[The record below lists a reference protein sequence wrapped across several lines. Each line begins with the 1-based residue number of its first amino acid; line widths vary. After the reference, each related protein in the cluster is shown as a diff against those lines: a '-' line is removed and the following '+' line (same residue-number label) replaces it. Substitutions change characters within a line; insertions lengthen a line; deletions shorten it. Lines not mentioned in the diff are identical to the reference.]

1 MLEVLDRARL
11 LVVTGKGGTGKTTV
25 AAGFAVAAAGRG
37 RRVLVAEVEGRQ
49 GLAGLFGR
57 RELDHS
63 EARVADR
70 VNALAVNPDESLREY
85 LARYGFA
92 PLARLLTWAHL
103 NRFITAAAPGL
114 GDVLLVGKVWEA
126 ATREARPGS
135 RAYDLVVL
143 DAPPTGRVVPFL
155 RAPETVAELARVGP
169 IRHQADRVRDLL
181 DDPRRTGVVLTCL
194 PEELPVTE
202 TLEGVAALREAG
214 LPVAA
219 VVANRVT
226 RDRLGGRAGR
236 LAALGRDPAPLAA
249 AAAEAEAEL
258 DRAALATLVGE
269 ARDRQRQVTR
279 ERRLLKEL
287 RAGLDGLA
295 VVELPFLPDGVAGPE
310 EVRLLAGHLS
320 GPTPA
325 GPMTTATPDD
335 HTATAA
341 PAEPMAAAAPA
352 GLWTA
357 PSTPSGAGLPSR
369 KGPHKP
375 GVGVTR
381 VPKGAPAPRGK
392 GAPAPRG
399 KGAPAPRG
407 SDDVHPEA
415 REAGG

>member
-1 MLEVLDRARL
+1 MAPMLEVLDQARL

-25 AAGFAVAAAGRG
+25 AAGLAVAAAGRG

-57 RELDHS
+57 EVLDHT
-63 EARVADR
+63 EVRVADG
-70 VNALAVNPDESLREY
+70 VSALAIDPDESLREY

-92 PLARLLTWAHL
+92 PLARLLSWAHL

-135 RAYDLVVL
+135 GAYDLVVL

-181 DDPRRTGVVLTCL
+181 DDPARTAVLLTCL

-214 LPVAA
+214 LPVAG

-226 RDRLGGRAGR
+226 GDRLGGRSGR
-236 LAALGRDPAPLAA
+236 LAALARDHAPLAA
-249 AAAEAEAEL
+249 AAAAAGAKLDPEAL
-258 DRAALATLVGE
+258 GTLVGE

-287 RAGLDGLA
+287 RAGLDGLP
-295 VVELPFLPDGVAGPE
+295 VVELPFLADGAGGPVE
-310 EVRLLAGHLS
+310 IRVLAGQLVGATS
-320 GPTPA
+320 A
-325 GPMTTATPDD
+325 GG
-335 HTATAA
+335 
-341 PAEPMAAAAPA
+341 

-357 PSTPSGAGLPSR
+357 ASNRSGRRLPSR
-369 KGPHKP
+369 S
-375 GVGVTR
+375 
-381 VPKGAPAPRGK
+381 GAPASRGA
-392 GAPAPRG
+392 GDAHP
-399 KGAPAPRG
+399 
-407 SDDVHPEA
+407 HPEA
-415 REAGG
+415 HPEAQPEAGEAGG

>member
-25 AAGFAVAAAGRG
+25 AAALAVAAAGRG

-57 RELDHS
+57 RELDYR
-63 EARVADR
+63 EGRVGDG
-70 VNALAVNPDESLREY
+70 VNAMAVDPDESLREY

-92 PLARLLTWAHL
+92 PLARLLTWANL

-126 ATREARPGS
+126 ATRDGS
-135 RAYDLVVL
+135 GGYDLVVL

-181 DDPRRTGVVLTCL
+181 DDRERTAVVLTCL

-202 TLEGVAALREAG
+202 TLEGVAAIRQAG

-219 VVANRVT
+219 VVANRVS

-236 LAALGRDPAPLAA
+236 LAGLARDPAPLAA
-249 AAAEAEAEL
+249 AAARAGAEL
-258 DRAALATLVGE
+258 DGAALATLVGE
-269 ARDRQRQVTR
+269 ARDRQRQVAR

-295 VVELPFLPDGVAGPE
+295 MVELPFLPGGAGGPD
-310 EVRLLAGHLS
+310 EVRALAGHL
-320 GPTPA
+320 G
-325 GPMTTATPDD
+325 
-335 HTATAA
+335 A
-341 PAEPMAAAAPA
+341 PP

-357 PSTPSGAGLPSR
+357 ASTPSGRRLPSR
-369 KGPHKP
+369 S
-375 GVGVTR
+375 
-381 VPKGAPAPRGK
+381 GAPPSRG
-392 GAPAPRG
+392 GDGTRPADG
-399 KGAPAPRG
+399 
-407 SDDVHPEA
+407 EA
-415 REAGG
+415 RPADGEARRAAGEARG

>member
-1 MLEVLDRARL
+1 MLEVLDQARL

-25 AAGFAVAAAGRG
+25 AAGLAVAAAGRG
-37 RRVLVAEVEGRQ
+37 RRVLVVEVEGRQ

-57 RELDHS
+57 RVLEHR
-63 EARVADR
+63 EARVAEG
-70 VNALAVNPDESLREY
+70 VNALAVDPDESLREY

-92 PLARLLTWAHL
+92 PLARLLSWANL

-135 RAYDLVVL
+135 AAYDLVVL

-181 DDPRRTGVVLTCL
+181 DDPGRTAVLLTCL

-214 LPVAA
+214 LPVAG

-226 RDRLGGRAGR
+226 GDRLGGRAGR
-236 LAALGRDPAPLAA
+236 LAALARDPSPLAA
-249 AAAEAEAEL
+249 AAAAAGAEL
-258 DRAALATLVGE
+258 DGEALARLVGE
-269 ARDRQRQVTR
+269 ARDRQRQVAR

-287 RAGLDGLA
+287 RAGLDGLPT
-295 VVELPFLPDGVAGPE
+295 VELPFLAGGVGGPG
-310 EVRLLAGHLS
+310 EVRVLAGHLV
-320 GPTPA
+320 
-325 GPMTTATPDD
+325 TAT
-335 HTATAA
+335 
-341 PAEPMAAAAPA
+341 PA

-357 PSTPSGAGLPSR
+357 ASTPSGRRLPSR
-369 KGPHKP
+369 S
-375 GVGVTR
+375 
-381 VPKGAPAPRGK
+381 GAPASQ
-392 GAPAPRG
+392 
-399 KGAPAPRG
+399 G
-407 SDDVHPEA
+407 SDDLRPG
-415 REAGG
+415 AGSGGG

>member
-1 MLEVLDRARL
+1 MLEVLDQARL

-25 AAGFAVAAAGRG
+25 AAGLAVAAAGRG
-37 RRVLVAEVEGRQ
+37 RRVLVVEVEGRQ

-57 RELDHS
+57 QELDHR
-63 EARVADR
+63 EVRVAEG
-70 VNALAVNPDESLREY
+70 VNALAVDPDESLREY

-135 RAYDLVVL
+135 GSYDLVVL

-169 IRHQADRVRDLL
+169 IRHQADRVGALL
-181 DDPRRTGVVLTCL
+181 DDPERTAVVLTCL

-202 TLEGVAALREAG
+202 TLEGVAALGAAG

-226 RDRLGGRAGR
+226 GDRLGGRAGR
-236 LAALGRDPAPLAA
+236 LAALARDPAPLAA
-249 AAAEAEAEL
+249 AAAGAGAEL
-258 DRAALATLVGE
+258 DRVALGILVEE
-269 ARDRQRQVTR
+269 ARDRQRVVAR

-287 RAGLDGLA
+287 RAGLDGLPL
-295 VVELPFLPDGVAGPE
+295 VELPFLAGGAGGPE
-310 EVRLLAGHLS
+310 EVRVLAGHL
-320 GPTPA
+320 
-325 GPMTTATPDD
+325 
-335 HTATAA
+335 AA
-341 PAEPMAAAAPA
+341 ETRA

-357 PSTPSGAGLPSR
+357 ASPRSGRRLPSR
-369 KGPHKP
+369 S
-375 GVGVTR
+375 
-381 VPKGAPAPRGK
+381 GAPGSRGG
-392 GAPAPRG
+392 GAASPETG
-399 KGAPAPRG
+399 
-407 SDDVHPEA
+407 PEA
-415 REAGG
+415 GTEAGTEAGEAGR

>member
-1 MLEVLDRARL
+1 MPAAGRFGRVGEDVGIPARATPRARAAAPSGGHPGGGGYDGATMLEALAQARL

-25 AAGFAVAAAGRG
+25 AAGLAVAAAGAG

-57 RELDHS
+57 RSLDHR
-63 EARVADR
+63 EARVGVR
-70 VNALAVNPDESLREY
+70 VNALAVDPDESLRDY
-85 LARYGFA
+85 LDRYGFA

-126 ATREARPGS
+126 ATREAGPA
-135 RAYDLVVL
+135 AYDQVVL

-169 IRHQADRVRDLL
+169 IRSQADRVRDLL
-181 DDPRRTGVVLTCL
+181 DDPERTAVVLTCL

-214 LPVAA
+214 LPVAG

-226 RDRLGGRAGR
+226 GDRLGGRAGR
-236 LAALGRDPAPLAA
+236 LAALARDPGPLAA
-249 AAAEAEAEL
+249 AAAAAGAEL
-258 DRAALATLVGE
+258 DRPALETLVGE

-287 RAGLDGLA
+287 RAGLDGLPLA
-295 VVELPFLPDGVAGPE
+295 ELPFLAGGVGGPD
-310 EVRLLAGHLS
+310 EVRVLAALL
-320 GPTPA
+320 
-325 GPMTTATPDD
+325 
-335 HTATAA
+335 
-341 PAEPMAAAAPA
+341 AAPA

-357 PSTPSGAGLPSR
+357 ASTPSGRRLPSR
-369 KGPHKP
+369 S
-375 GVGVTR
+375 
-381 VPKGAPAPRGK
+381 GAPA
-392 GAPAPRG
+392 A
-399 KGAPAPRG
+399 RG
-407 SDDVHPEA
+407 SDDAHPA
-415 REAGG
+415 AGGAGG